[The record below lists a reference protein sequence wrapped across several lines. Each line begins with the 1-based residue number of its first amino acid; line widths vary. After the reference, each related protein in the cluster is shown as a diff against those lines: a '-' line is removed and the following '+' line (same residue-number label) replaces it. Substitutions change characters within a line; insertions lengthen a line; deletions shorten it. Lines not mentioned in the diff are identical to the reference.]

1 MKLSDKNPFSQS
13 SRERSA
19 ASAGQMGSL
28 LHITHASTFLL
39 GLALMLMIG
48 AFVVWGFLGKVSDKA
63 HYSGVI
69 FPAGG
74 TTDVMLPN
82 QGVVRSM
89 IVHSGDPVSAGQPV
103 ALVSVGESYS
113 ILSSSVSGSVLS
125 TKMDNESFEA
135 FEPIV
140 SIIGEE
146 GDPDSASTVVV
157 AFTDNATR
165 RDLRPGMAAQVW
177 PEDESRDEIG
187 YIRGVITA
195 VDPYPMSADQAK
207 LLFRNPEIIATLLAM
222 DGPAYRVTISLNRM
236 KDFPSQYDWSFGVP
250 EGVDMG
256 VGTYCSI
263 LTETRTRSIFEYLF
277 ERGRTLLRAAQLQV
291 E

>member
-1 MKLSDKNPFSQS
+1 MKLPDRNPFSQA
-13 SRERSA
+13 SRERTS

-39 GLALMLMIG
+39 GVALMLMIG

-63 HYSGVI
+63 RYSGVV
-69 FPAGG
+69 FPASG

-89 IVHSGDPVSAGQPV
+89 IVHSGDPVQAGQPV

-113 ILSSSVSGSVLS
+113 ILSSSVGGTVLS

-146 GDPDSASTVVV
+146 GNTDNTSTIVV
-157 AFTDNATR
+157 AFADNATR
-165 RDLRPGMAAQVW
+165 RDLRVGMEAQVW

-187 YIRGVITA
+187 YIRGVITE
-195 VDPYPMSADQAK
+195 VDPYPMSIEQAK
-207 LLFRNPEIIATLLAM
+207 SLFRNSEIIESLLAM
-222 DGPAYRVTISLNRM
+222 DDPAYRVTIQLKRM
-236 KDFPSQYDWSFGVP
+236 KDAPSQYDWSFGVP
-250 EGVDMG
+250 LDVDMG

-277 ERGRTLLRAAQLQV
+277 ERGRVLIRSVQLQV

>member
-1 MKLSDKNPFSQS
+1 MKLSEKNPFSPV
-13 SRERSA
+13 SRERTRT
-19 ASAGQMGSL
+19 SAGQMGKL

-39 GLALMLMIG
+39 GVALMLMIG

-63 HYSGVI
+63 RYSGVV
-69 FPAGG
+69 FPASG

-89 IVHSGDPVSAGQPV
+89 IVHSGDPVSVGQPV

-113 ILSSSVSGSVLS
+113 ILSSSISGTVLS
-125 TKMDNESFEA
+125 AKMDNESFEA

-140 SIIGEE
+140 SIIGEA
-146 GDPDSASTVVV
+146 GNTDNAATVVV
-157 AFTDNATR
+157 AFADNATR
-165 RDLRPGMAAQVW
+165 RDLRPGMEAQVW

-187 YIRGVITA
+187 YIRGTITA
-195 VDPYPMSADQAK
+195 VDPYPMSAEQAK
-207 LLFRNPEIIATLLAM
+207 LLFRNPEIIATLVAM

-250 EGVDMG
+250 DGVDMS

-277 ERGRTLLRAAQLQV
+277 ERGRTMLRAAQLQM

>member
-1 MKLSDKNPFSQS
+1 MKTSDKNPFSQS
-13 SRERSA
+13 CRGRTSA
-19 ASAGQMGSL
+19 SPGQMGSL

-39 GLALMLMIG
+39 GIALMLMIG

-63 HYSGVI
+63 RYSGVV
-69 FPAGG
+69 FPASG

-82 QGVVRSM
+82 QGVVRNM
-89 IVHSGDPVSAGQPV
+89 IVHSGDPVSVGQPV

-140 SIIGEE
+140 SIISEDGNT
-146 GDPDSASTVVV
+146 DSVPTVVV
-157 AFTDNATR
+157 AFADNATR
-165 RDLRPGMAAQVW
+165 RDLRPGMEAQVW

-187 YIRGVITA
+187 YIRGVITT

-250 EGVDMG
+250 EDVDMG

-263 LTETRTRSIFEYLF
+263 LTETRTRSIFAYLF

>member
-1 MKLSDKNPFSQS
+1 MKTSDKNPFSQS
-13 SRERSA
+13 SRGRTSA
-19 ASAGQMGSL
+19 SPGQMGSL

-39 GLALMLMIG
+39 GIALMLMIG

-63 HYSGVI
+63 RYSGVV
-69 FPAGG
+69 FPASG

-82 QGVVRSM
+82 QGVVRNM
-89 IVHSGDPVSAGQPV
+89 IVHSGDPVSVGQPV

-140 SIIGEE
+140 SIISEDGNT
-146 GDPDSASTVVV
+146 DSVPTVVV
-157 AFTDNATR
+157 AFADNATR
-165 RDLRPGMAAQVW
+165 RDLRPGMEAQVW

-187 YIRGVITA
+187 YIRGVITT

-250 EGVDMG
+250 EDVDMG

-263 LTETRTRSIFEYLF
+263 LTETRTRSIFAYLF

>member
-1 MKLSDKNPFSQS
+1 MEISDRNPFSQTCRARTS
-13 SRERSA
+13 

-63 HYSGVI
+63 HYSGVV
-69 FPAGG
+69 FPASG

-82 QGVVRSM
+82 NGVVRSM
-89 IVHSGDPVSAGQPV
+89 IVHSGDPVSVGQPV

-125 TKMDNESFEA
+125 TKMDNEPFEA

-140 SIIGEE
+140 SIIGGE
-146 GDPDSASTVVV
+146 GKKDSASTVVV
-157 AFTDNATR
+157 AFADNATR
-165 RDLRPGMAAQVW
+165 RDLRPRMEAQVW

-187 YIRGVITA
+187 YIRGTITT

-207 LLFRNPEIIATLLAM
+207 LLFRNPEIIATLLAL

-236 KDFPSQYDWSFGVP
+236 KDAPSQYDWSFGVP

>member
-1 MKLSDKNPFSQS
+1 MEISDRNPFSQTCRARTS
-13 SRERSA
+13 
-19 ASAGQMGSL
+19 ASAGQMGIL

-63 HYSGVI
+63 HYSGVV
-69 FPAGG
+69 FPASG

-82 QGVVRSM
+82 NGVVRSM
-89 IVHSGDPVSAGQPV
+89 IVHSGDPVSVGQPV

-125 TKMDNESFEA
+125 TKMDNEPFEA

-140 SIIGEE
+140 SIIGGE
-146 GDPDSASTVVV
+146 GKKDSASTVVV
-157 AFTDNATR
+157 AFADNATR
-165 RDLRPGMAAQVW
+165 RDLRPGMEAQVW

-187 YIRGVITA
+187 YIRGTITT

-207 LLFRNPEIIATLLAM
+207 LLFRNPEIIATLLAL

-236 KDFPSQYDWSFGVP
+236 KDAPSQYDWSFGVP

-291 E
+291 K

>member
-1 MKLSDKNPFSQS
+1 MNKTDKNPFSIDG
-13 SRERSA
+13 RERTK
-19 ASAGQMGSL
+19 ASPGQMGSL

-39 GLALMLMIG
+39 GVALMLMVG

-63 HYSGVI
+63 HYTGVV
-69 FPAGG
+69 FPASG

-89 IVHSGDPVSAGQPV
+89 IVHSGDPVTAGQPV

-113 ILSSSVSGSVLS
+113 ILSSSVSGTVLS
-125 TKMDNESFEA
+125 TKMDNEAFEA

-140 SIIGEE
+140 SIIGQE
-146 GDPDSASTVVV
+146 GSSDDATAVVI

-165 RDLRPGMAAQVW
+165 RDLRVGMEAQVW
-177 PEDESRDEIG
+177 PQDESRDEIG
-187 YIRGVITA
+187 YIRGVITG
-195 VDPYPMSADQAK
+195 VDPYPMSAEEAK
-207 LLFRNPEIIATLLAM
+207 MLFRNPEIIATLMAL
-222 DGPAYRVTISLNRM
+222 DGPAYRVTVELKHM
-236 KDFPSQYDWSFGVP
+236 KGAPSQYDWSFGVP
-250 EGVDMG
+250 YDVDMG

-277 ERGRTLLRAAQLQV
+277 ERGRTLIRAAQLQV

>member
-1 MKLSDKNPFSQS
+1 MKLSEKNPFSPV
-13 SRERSA
+13 SRERTRT
-19 ASAGQMGSL
+19 SAGQMGKL

-39 GLALMLMIG
+39 GVALMLMIG

-63 HYSGVI
+63 RYSGVV
-69 FPAGG
+69 FPASG

-89 IVHSGDPVSAGQPV
+89 IVHSGDPVSVGQPV

-113 ILSSSVSGSVLS
+113 ILSSSVSGTVLS
-125 TKMDNESFEA
+125 AKMDNESFEA

-140 SIIGEE
+140 SIIGEA
-146 GDPDSASTVVV
+146 GNTDNAATVVV
-157 AFTDNATR
+157 AFADNATR
-165 RDLRPGMAAQVW
+165 RDLRPGMEAQVW

-187 YIRGVITA
+187 YIRGTITA
-195 VDPYPMSADQAK
+195 VDPYPMSAEQAK
-207 LLFRNPEIIATLLAM
+207 LLFRNPEIIATLVAM

-263 LTETRTRSIFEYLF
+263 LTETRTRSIFQYLF
-277 ERGRTLLRAAQLQV
+277 ERGRTMLRAAQLQM

>member
-1 MKLSDKNPFSQS
+1 MEISDRNPFSQT
-13 SRERSA
+13 SRARTS
-19 ASAGQMGSL
+19 ASAGQIGSL

-63 HYSGVI
+63 HYSGVV
-69 FPAGG
+69 FPASG

-82 QGVVRSM
+82 NGVVRSM
-89 IVHSGDPVSAGQPV
+89 IVHSGDPVSVGQPV

-125 TKMDNESFEA
+125 TKMDNEPFEA

-140 SIIGEE
+140 SIIGGE
-146 GDPDSASTVVV
+146 GKKDSASTVVV
-157 AFTDNATR
+157 AFADNATR
-165 RDLRPGMAAQVW
+165 RDLRQGMEAQVW

-187 YIRGVITA
+187 YIRGTITT

-236 KDFPSQYDWSFGVP
+236 KDAPSQYDWSFGVP

-277 ERGRTLLRAAQLQV
+277 EHGRTLLRAAQLQV

>member
-1 MKLSDKNPFSQS
+1 MSSSEKNPFSAVGR
-13 SRERSA
+13 SRTK
-19 ASAGQMGSL
+19 ASPGQMGNL

-39 GLALMLMIG
+39 GFALMLMLG

-63 HYSGVI
+63 HYSGVV
-69 FPAGG
+69 FPASG

-89 IVHSGDPVSAGQPV
+89 IVHGGDPVTAGQPV

-113 ILSSSVSGSVLS
+113 ILSSSVSGTVLS
-125 TKMDNESFEA
+125 AKMDNEAFEA

-140 SIIGEE
+140 SIIGAGEDTD
-146 GDPDSASTVVV
+146 GAASIVV
-157 AFTDNATR
+157 AFTDNATH
-165 RDLRPGMAAQVW
+165 RDLRVGMEAQVW

-187 YIRGVITA
+187 YIRGVITT

-207 LLFRNPEIIATLLAM
+207 LLFRNPEIIATLMAM
-222 DGPAYRVTISLNRM
+222 DGPAYRVTIQLKKM
-236 KDFPSQYDWSFGVP
+236 QDAPSQYDWSFGVP
-250 EGVDMG
+250 LDVDMG

-277 ERGRTLLRAAQLQV
+277 ERGRVLIRSAQLQL